1 MKCVAIN
8 LEGKKK
14 ALFYKQKKTVV
25 YNLEKFNFPY
35 VTLLR
40 ICYSNRSQ

>member
-1 MKCVAIN
+1 MKCFTIN
-8 LEGKKK
+8 LEGKKKK
-14 ALFYKQKKTVV
+14 ALFYKQKKIVV

-40 ICYSNRSQ
+40 IYYSNRS